1 MNPLEL
7 RNSFTKYVLLLIAS
21 MGFVAGG
28 ALIVW
33 KGEAPLVGWTSILF
47 FGAGVLVFA
56 WQLVDARP
64 RLVINEQGINDRTLG
79 IGMIPWSEIAGAY
92 VNSINNI
99 DFICLVLRNPEEY
112 RSRLS
117 PVKRFMSPANR
128 ALGCTDFI
136 INLAGINVPTPAI
149 FELILKQARLAEDRL
164 PGGPAPGSFQ
174 RALGDDGASRF
185 LMRVEGN
192 LAFGGNAPERV
203 RVRRL
208 PGPSRED
215 REPADDRFHPRIGD
229 IGVVIDVVD
238 TPGDP
243 DRFVVEFS
251 DGGREWTATFEEDE
265 LEWL

>member
-1 MNPLEL
+1 MNSVEI
-7 RNSFTKYVLLLIAS
+7 RNSFIKYTLLLMVS
-21 MGFVAGG
+21 MAFVAGG

-33 KGEAPLVGWTSILF
+33 KGEAPLVGWASILF

-56 WQLVDARP
+56 WQLLDTRP

-79 IGMIPWSEIAGAY
+79 IGILPWSEIAGAY
-92 VNSINNI
+92 VHSINNI
-99 DFICLVLRNPEEY
+99 DFICLILRNPEEY

-117 PVKRFMSPANR
+117 PIKRFMSPANR

-136 INLAGINVPTPAI
+136 INLAGISVPTQAI
-149 FELILKQARLAEDRL
+149 FELVLKQSKLAEHR
-164 PGGPAPGSFQ
+164 PAGGPAPGSFKL
-174 RALGDDGASRF
+174 ALGDDGAAGF
-185 LMRVEGN
+185 LSNGEWN
-192 LAFGGNAPERV
+192 LAFGGNTTERV

-208 PGPSRED
+208 PGPSLED
-215 REPADDRFHPRIGD
+215 GEPADDRSLPRIGD
-229 IGVVIDVVD
+229 IGVVIDVLD

-251 DGGREWTATFEEDE
+251 GGGREWTATFDEDE